1 MSIKYNILKI
11 RCALINKL
19 GQRGAEM
26 VEYAIVLACI
36 AIVACA
42 YYHINAW
49 FNPNPNIG
57 VGTTTKSALDY
68 LFGKITRI
76 ISKTN

>member
-1 MSIKYNILKI
+1 
-11 RCALINKL
+11 
-19 GQRGAEM
+19 M

-49 FNPNPNIG
+49 SNPNPNIG